1 MRNTKTIAMFVLMI
15 ASIGAGCAGA
25 DGQDGADLAG
35 ADLAGVNWN
44 WATCP
49 DETAAYNHGQ
59 TCVNNI

>member
-25 DGQDGADLAG
+25 DGQDGAD
-35 ADLAGVNWN
+35 
-44 WATCP
+44 
-49 DETAAYNHGQ
+49 ETAAYNHGQ